1 MEDVVLNLSV
11 CIKEKRFSGTCH
23 ETYYTYYFSRSVS
36 LVNYKKITNFLKWS
50 QGYYFFFLNKTD
62 SIHFYLIDIE
72 KDIRVVYANYEG
84 VSINIH
90 VHGFSDNC

>member
-36 LVNYKKITNFLKWS
+36 LVNYKKITNFLK
-50 QGYYFFFLNKTD
+50 
-62 SIHFYLIDIE
+62 
-72 KDIRVVYANYEG
+72 
-84 VSINIH
+84 
-90 VHGFSDNC
+90 